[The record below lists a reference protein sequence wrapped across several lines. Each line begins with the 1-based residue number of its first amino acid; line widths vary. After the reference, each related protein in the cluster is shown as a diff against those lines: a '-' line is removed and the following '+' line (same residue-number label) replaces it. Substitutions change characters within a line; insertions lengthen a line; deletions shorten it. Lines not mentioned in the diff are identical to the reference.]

1 MLVDLTNFN
10 ITGKEAEEALDKAG
24 ITVNKNTIPFDTKP
38 PTVTS
43 GIRIGTPSVTTRGMG
58 EEEMEKIAEII
69 ERVIKNISNDS
80 VIKDMQKKFK
90 NSVRNFQSINL
101 LLIL

>member
-10 ITGKEAEEALDKAG
+10 ITGKEAEEGLDKAG

-58 EEEMEKIAEII
+58 ENEMEEIAEII
-69 ERVIKNISNDS
+69 ERVIKNVSNNA
-80 VIKDMQKKFK
+80 VIKDMKRKVQALCEKFP
-90 NSVRNFQSINL
+90 IY
-101 LLIL
+101 